1 MHRLRLGY
9 LKYRFLS
16 SMRPVGELYKPGYLG
31 SISDPSSMIE
41 NTVLAASLAFEM
53 LGI

>member
-1 MHRLRLGY
+1 
-9 LKYRFLS
+9 
-16 SMRPVGELYKPGYLG
+16 MRPVGELYKPGYLG

-53 LGI
+53 LGIWLMLTPEPIAPTNTT

>member
-1 MHRLRLGY
+1 
-9 LKYRFLS
+9 
-16 SMRPVGELYKPGYLG
+16 MRPVGELCKPGYFG
-31 SISDPSSMIE
+31 SISDPSSIIE